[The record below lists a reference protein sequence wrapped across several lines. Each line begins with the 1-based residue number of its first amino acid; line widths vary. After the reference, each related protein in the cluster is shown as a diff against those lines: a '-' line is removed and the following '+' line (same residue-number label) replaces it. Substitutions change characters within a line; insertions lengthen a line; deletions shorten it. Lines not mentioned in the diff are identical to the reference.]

1 MQHKIIFIRLWNL
14 LKSICYHEKL
24 TYPIPWSSSSHRVWL
39 SLTNDISLQVLRKHG
54 FRPTEQELTAMI
66 RNVDKSTGD
75 GGIDFEEF
83 IELMVKHGS
92 NIDEDIVHSFNV
104 FDRNGDGLIT
114 EDELHITMNNLG
126 EPMNEDEVKAM
137 IAEAD
142 LDGDGKINLRE
153 FKLLMDS
160 KAI

>member
-1 MQHKIIFIRLWNL
+1 MNTTLYRIGYRKITMLNDFFFIN
-14 LKSICYHEKL
+14 K
-24 TYPIPWSSSSHRVWL
+24 
-39 SLTNDISLQVLRKHG
+39 VLRKHG
-54 FRPTEQELTAMI
+54 FRPTENELTGMI
-66 RNVDKSTGD
+66 RNVDKGSGD

-92 NIDEDIVHSFNV
+92 NIDEDILHSFNV

-114 EDELHITMNNLG
+114 EDELHVTMNNLG
-126 EPMNEDEVKAM
+126 EPMNENEVKAM

-153 FKLLMDS
+153 FKILMDS
-160 KAI
+160 KAT

>member
-1 MQHKIIFIRLWNL
+1 MCIPDL
-14 LKSICYHEKL
+14 LYVNETHEKF
-24 TYPIPWSSSSHRVWL
+24 TATACIWNSTSHRLWL

-54 FRPTEQELTAMI
+54 FRPTEQEVTAMI

>member
-1 MQHKIIFIRLWNL
+1 
-14 LKSICYHEKL
+14 
-24 TYPIPWSSSSHRVWL
+24 
-39 SLTNDISLQVLRKHG
+39 
-54 FRPTEQELTAMI
+54 MI
-66 RNVDKSTGD
+66 KNVDKNSGD
-75 GGIDFEEF
+75 NGIDFEEF

-104 FDRNGDGLIT
+104 FDRDGDGLIT

-153 FKLLMDS
+153 FKILMDS

>member
-1 MQHKIIFIRLWNL
+1 MK
-14 LKSICYHEKL
+14 
-24 TYPIPWSSSSHRVWL
+24 
-39 SLTNDISLQVLRKHG
+39 VLRKHG
-54 FRPTEQELTAMI
+54 FRPSEKELNAMI
-66 RNVDKSTGD
+66 KNVDKSSGD

-114 EDELHITMNNLG
+114 EDELHVTMNNLG

-137 IAEAD
+137 INEAD

-160 KAI
+160 KDG